1 MTGFR
6 GTLLRINLSTRE
18 IVEEKLDTEL
28 AARFG
33 GGSGLAAYYYWQDI
47 KTKDEIP
54 QPLAPENKLYFF
66 TGAMTGLPSY
76 CTSRSNFC
84 ARSPQTGFWGE
95 SNIGGKIGPKLK
107 FAGYDGLIIEGK
119 ADKPVFIQIYDSDVQ
134 IRDAEKYWGLDTYQ
148 TFEKIIDDLPERK
161 FDIVSIGPAGENL
174 VKYACIMTHGGRTA
188 GRTGMGAIMGSKNL
202 KAIAIKGS
210 NLEFDLPK
218 EYRTISKEAFQV
230 VKDDYSVD
238 VFSEFGTS
246 GYVDVALE
254 LYGDMPIRNW
264 SKGEIKDGTN
274 LSGIT
279 MAETILVGKSTCYRC
294 PIKCGREVEIKEG
307 KYKVGKIDG
316 PEFEAVTALG
326 SNLEIT
332 DLEAVVYSNY
342 LANKYGI
349 DVISSGSTIGVLFD
363 LVDKGF
369 TPKEDLPE
377 NLSCKFG
384 DIESVHSLLKL
395 ITYREGIGDILA
407 EGSKKL
413 AEKYN
418 QLELAPQVA
427 GLEAPFHDPRAFS
440 GLALMYVTSPRGAC
454 HMNGD
459 AYFAQQGQIFPDVG
473 VKDFPNDRF
482 QDTGVAKPL
491 IRLQSYRQLYNAI
504 GLCQFYN
511 PPGSSIAKLLGMA
524 LGKETSTDDLILIG
538 DRIFALK
545 RLINSKLGWTTKLE
559 KLPKVMLQKLDGPT
573 KGAVPDVKIQLKEWY
588 QLRNYDEK
596 SGLPKSEEIKRLG
609 LEDII

>member
-1 MTGFR
+1 MTGSR
-6 GTLLRINLSTRE
+6 GTLLRINLTTRE
-18 IVEEKLDTEL
+18 IIEEKLDTEL

-33 GGSGLAAYYYWQDI
+33 GGSGLAAYYYWMDI
-47 KTKDEIP
+47 KDKNKIP
-54 QPLAPENKLYFF
+54 QPLAPESTLYFF
-66 TGAMTGLPSY
+66 TGVMTGLPSY

-84 ARSPQTGFWGE
+84 ARSPQTGIWGE

-119 ADKPVFIQIYDSDVQ
+119 ADKPVFIQIHDSDVQ

-218 EYRTISKEAFQV
+218 EYRTISREAFQV

-294 PIKCGREVEIKEG
+294 PIRCGREVEINKG
-307 KYKVGKIDG
+307 KYKIGKIDG

-349 DVISSGSTIGVLFD
+349 DVISSG
-363 LVDKGF
+363 
-369 TPKEDLPE
+369 
-377 NLSCKFG
+377 
-384 DIESVHSLLKL
+384 
-395 ITYREGIGDILA
+395 
-407 EGSKKL
+407 
-413 AEKYN
+413 
-418 QLELAPQVA
+418 
-427 GLEAPFHDPRAFS
+427 
-440 GLALMYVTSPRGAC
+440 
-454 HMNGD
+454 
-459 AYFAQQGQIFPDVG
+459 
-473 VKDFPNDRF
+473 
-482 QDTGVAKPL
+482 
-491 IRLQSYRQLYNAI
+491 
-504 GLCQFYN
+504 
-511 PPGSSIAKLLGMA
+511 
-524 LGKETSTDDLILIG
+524 
-538 DRIFALK
+538 K
-545 RLINSKLGWTTKLE
+545 R
-559 KLPKVMLQKLDGPT
+559 
-573 KGAVPDVKIQLKEWY
+573 
-588 QLRNYDEK
+588 
-596 SGLPKSEEIKRLG
+596 
-609 LEDII
+609 